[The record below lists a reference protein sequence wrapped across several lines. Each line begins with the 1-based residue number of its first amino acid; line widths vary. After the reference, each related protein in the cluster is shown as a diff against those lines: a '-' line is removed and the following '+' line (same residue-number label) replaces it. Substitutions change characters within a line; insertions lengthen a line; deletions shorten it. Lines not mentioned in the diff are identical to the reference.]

1 MIMHSIFP
9 KQSSFRATSILLIF
23 GFILLVALL
32 SACTSD
38 ENEAFIQGSWFYNDL
53 HIQQQIGESFSET
66 YWTFDGG
73 NYEVYTCCF
82 VESHQ
87 YGRYAILESDEDS
100 LLLELFNIDGKFN
113 SDRLQVLVK
122 IDREADT
129 ISLLRQGPFTRISP

>member
-1 MIMHSIFP
+1 M
-9 KQSSFRATSILLIF
+9 KQRISKHQSRLIF
-23 GFILLVALL
+23 LLWTLILVSFLA
-32 SACTSD
+32 ACVSD

-100 LLLELFNIDGKFN
+100 LVLELFNIDGKFN
-113 SDRLQVLVK
+113 SDRFQVNVK
-122 IDREADT
+122 IDRQSDT
-129 ISLLRQGPFTRISP
+129 IQVLRQGPFTRISP

>member
-1 MIMHSIFP
+1 MRPKFS

-23 GFILLVALL
+23 GFILLVAIL

>member
-1 MIMHSIFP
+1 MRPKFS
-9 KQSSFRATSILLIF
+9 KQSSFRVTSILLIF